1 MFPAPAPSAE
11 PRLSGGFFS
20 NMFGFGGAE
29 AAPVGA
35 APSGSMP
42 ILERSHSSAERV
54 LGEIGAAAEADE
66 GLREGSTTPR
76 IDVRERRK
84 SSAVI

>member
-1 MFPAPAPSAE
+1 MTKNERTQNSPE
-11 PRLSGGFFS
+11 PK
-20 NMFGFGGAE
+20 
-29 AAPVGA
+29 
-35 APSGSMP
+35 
-42 ILERSHSSAERV
+42 